1 MKTILRVTL
10 IALLTAWA
18 APAPAYLETITEVM
32 ELEADQ
38 TTLPRSTNGRL
49 VVRECIGCELKI
61 WSVNADT
68 TYHIG
73 ANGAPVS
80 LSQLRSAVDS
90 GDHELLYASIDPKT
104 DVVTKLA
111 LSVSR

>member
-1 MKTILRVTL
+1 MKTILRLTL
-10 IALLTAWA
+10 IVLLAVWA
-18 APAPAYLETITEVM
+18 APAPAYLETITEVK
-32 ELEADQ
+32 ELEVDQ
-38 TTLPRSTNGRL
+38 TSLPRGANGRV

-61 WSVNADT
+61 WSVNSAT

-73 ANGAPVS
+73 INGAPVS
-80 LSQLRSAVDS
+80 LTQLRSAIAS
-90 GDHELLYASIDPKT
+90 GDHELIYAFIDTKT